1 MPNLNKVMLMGNLT
15 RDPEI
20 KYTPKGTAIANFG
33 IAVNRTFTT
42 AEGGE
47 KREEVTFIDLEAFGR
62 TAEII
67 GEYFKKG
74 RPIFIEGRLKL
85 DSWDD
90 KTSGKKMSK
99 LRVVVDSFEFLGSR
113 EGGEGGGG
121 GGQGGGGGF
130 RGGRSSSEGEYD
142 GPPSGGGGGGGGF
155 KKSPPPQRSK
165 PPVDPDLDAAEDDIP
180 F

>member
-42 AEGGE
+42 ADGGE

-74 RPIFIEGRLKL
+74 RPIYVEGRLKL

-90 KTSGKKMSK
+90 KQTGKKMSK
-99 LRVVVDSFEFLGSR
+99 LRVVVESFEFLGGR
-113 EGGEGGGG
+113 EGGGEGGVR
-121 GGQGGGGGF
+121 
-130 RGGRSSSEGEYD
+130 RGVRNEPE
-142 GPPSGGGGGGGGF
+142 
-155 KKSPPPQRSK
+155 QVRR
-165 PPVDPDLDAAEDDIP
+165 
-180 F
+180 

>member
-33 IAVNRTFTT
+33 IAVNRNYTT
-42 AEGGE
+42 ESGE
-47 KREEVTFIDLEAFGR
+47 KREEVTFIDLESFGR

-74 RPIFIEGRLKL
+74 RPIYVEGRLKL
-85 DSWDD
+85 DQWDD
-90 KTSGKKMSK
+90 KTTGKKMSK

-113 EGGEGGGG
+113 EGGGGGG
-121 GGQGGGGGF
+121 
-130 RGGRSSSEGEYD
+130 EHGEARPQSR
-142 GPPSGGGGGGGGF
+142 PPG
-155 KKSPPPQRSK
+155 KPAPPPQR
-165 PPVDPDLDAAEDDIP
+165 PAADPDLDAPEDDIP

>member
-33 IAVNRTFTT
+33 IAVNRTYTT
-42 AEGGE
+42 EGGE
-47 KREEVTFIDLEAFGR
+47 KREEVTFIDLESFGR

-74 RPIFIEGRLKL
+74 RPIYVEGRLKL
-85 DSWDD
+85 DQWDD
-90 KTSGKKMSK
+90 KTTGKKMSK

-113 EGGEGGGG
+113 EGGG
-121 GGQGGGGGF
+121 
-130 RGGRSSSEGEYD
+130 
-142 GPPSGGGGGGGGF
+142 SGGGEHSEGGPQQRQRPP
-155 KKSPPPQRSK
+155 SRPAQPPQR
-165 PPVDPDLDAAEDDIP
+165 PPADPDLDAPEDDIP